1 MVGGEVMIGR
11 PNDGVS
17 LFGPI
22 TSISAYGVQESFFQN
37 SIESSI
43 EQSNGETI
51 MTFTRVINDGIFL
64 AFNSKGL
71 NSFIW
76 AVGGEGVEFPSYH
89 SGGRGLIT
97 IDLSKAERPGGV
109 NITDSVETN
118 PYKISWSRNEAD
130 VEPIEKNND
139 GNKDGKVQDTVELD
153 ENRKTEVVIQGPIIL
168 EDGLTLS
175 YKLVSSRHAS
185 DGQVDAVEFTFT
197 YKGEAWLGLGVNPE
211 GPFMAGS
218 EVVIG
223 KPLEIASLTNPGKYS
238 LSGYGAGAVNA
249 LPNEYQSLLNASISI
264 NNGETILRFT
274 KLLNEANEHQININD
289 DTRFVYAIGSSSHYP
304 SMHIVGKAFTLN
316 LSATSVAKPERKRR
330 DVTRI
335 FLAHAVMAFIAWAVL
350 APMAAA
356 ASYLR
361 KIFPEGPTWFK
372 VHMSFNVTNFVL
384 TIVAFVTAV
393 VYRSPRFNNPHFVTG
408 WIIMAAVI
416 LQVALGVFRP
426 HVSESAKPGL
436 NSLIQQLKLGS
447 KRAYW
452 EVAHKLLGYGLL
464 CLSMWQIYT
473 GLGMLRDNFG
483 IKDYLV
489 AYWSWM
495 IAFYACVT
503 CLYIYVVCK
512 KCAEEAQQKDIEQN
526 DQEQS

>member
-22 TSISAYGVQESFFQN
+22 TSISAYGVQESLIQN

-223 KPLEIASLTNPGKYS
+223 KPLEIASLSNPEKYS

-249 LPNEYQSLLNASISI
+249 LPNESQSLLNASIST

-274 KLLNEANEHQININD
+274 KLLNEANEQ
-289 DTRFVYAIGSSSHYP
+289 
-304 SMHIVGKAFTLN
+304 
-316 LSATSVAKPERKRR
+316 
-330 DVTRI
+330 
-335 FLAHAVMAFIAWAVL
+335 
-350 APMAAA
+350 
-356 ASYLR
+356 
-361 KIFPEGPTWFK
+361 
-372 VHMSFNVTNFVL
+372 
-384 TIVAFVTAV
+384 
-393 VYRSPRFNNPHFVTG
+393 
-408 WIIMAAVI
+408 
-416 LQVALGVFRP
+416 
-426 HVSESAKPGL
+426 
-436 NSLIQQLKLGS
+436 
-447 KRAYW
+447 
-452 EVAHKLLGYGLL
+452 
-464 CLSMWQIYT
+464 
-473 GLGMLRDNFG
+473 
-483 IKDYLV
+483 
-489 AYWSWM
+489 
-495 IAFYACVT
+495 
-503 CLYIYVVCK
+503 
-512 KCAEEAQQKDIEQN
+512 
-526 DQEQS
+526 